1 MGFREGNFATVW
13 EVTNKGDK
21 FTKIRVSTSRKNK
34 DDEYYTDFS
43 GFVSLVGEAHKKA
56 GKIEAA
62 LKNSDRVRIKFGATD
77 TTNNYKKDEG
87 REYVNFTLFDFEMA
101 DSSSGSAA
109 STQEEKPKK
118 TAAKGAAKKGA
129 RKASAKKS
137 SPSLDDDDE
146 GDAAGGGEEED
157 GELPF

>member
-13 EVTNKGDK
+13 EVTNKGDR

-101 DSSSGSAA
+101 ASGGTASA
-109 STQEEKPKK
+109 QEEKSKK
-118 TAAKGAAKKGA
+118 AAAKGVAKKGT
-129 RKASAKKS
+129 RKTSAKKS
-137 SPSLDDDDE
+137 SPSLDDEE
-146 GDAAGGGEEED
+146 GGAAGGGEEED